1 MLMKAALVA
10 FFCTR
15 MSMSPCLAEI
25 IQQEDAVLVLFGA
38 PTCHVCGDIKPHLF
52 EAIQKAYPS
61 MKTVYVNCN
70 DEVETCAQRG
80 IFSLPVVHV
89 YLQGQKFVEKIRV
102 FSIAALI
109 DELARPM
116 MLMQS

>member
-1 MLMKAALVA
+1 
-10 FFCTR
+10 
-15 MSMSPCLAEI
+15 MSPCLAEI

-89 YLQGQKFVEKIRV
+89 YLQGQKFVEKFV
-102 FSIAALI
+102 FLAL
-109 DELARPM
+109 LRL
-116 MLMQS
+116 LMS